1 MVTAMNKVQIKQP
14 ERAEEYETAPE
25 SVALRD
31 SDMQY
36 LPGDLKAIAEVV
48 GVEAAV
54 QIGAKFQGMMLYVAG
69 LDELKRALRDE
80 RIMSAYGKGSSVKTL
95 SERFG
100 ISRRG
105 IHKIIN
111 RREATGSKAPSRAFV
126 LLVRQALRGR

>member
-1 MVTAMNKVQIKQP
+1 MVTIMDKVQTKQP
-14 ERAEEYETAPE
+14 ERVNGCDPAPGTA
-25 SVALRD
+25 SLRD
-31 SDMQY
+31 SDIQY

-54 QIGAKFQGMMLYVAG
+54 RIGAKFQGMMLYVAG

-80 RIMSAYGKGSSVKTL
+80 RIMTAYGRGSSVKTL

-111 RREATGSKAPSRAFV
+111 RREAAESEAPSRAFV
-126 LLVRQALRGR
+126 LLVRQALRG

>member
-1 MVTAMNKVQIKQP
+1 MVTTMDKIQTKQP
-14 ERAEEYETAPE
+14 ERVDEATAAPA
-25 SVALRD
+25 SVPLLD
-31 SDMQY
+31 SDIEY

-54 QIGAKFQGMMLYVAG
+54 RIGTKFQGMMLYVAG
-69 LDELKRALRDE
+69 LDELKRTLRDE
-80 RIMSAYGKGSSVKTL
+80 RIMTAYGRGSSVKTL

-111 RREATGSKAPSRAFV
+111 RREATESKAPSRAFV
-126 LLVRQALRGR
+126 LLVRQALRG